1 MINKWR
7 IYCMKQNEKIYS
19 LKNAAPVSASTNLNP
34 HAIFF
39 RKSSYVTSNGIESDA
54 TWGIFPQIDEKMRHQ
69 KYHMKGVQ
77 MHNICKQ

>member
-1 MINKWR
+1 
-7 IYCMKQNEKIYS
+7 MKQKEKIYS
-19 LKNAAPVSASTNLNP
+19 LKNAAPGLKVSASTNLNP

-39 RKSSYVTSNGIESDA
+39 RKPPE
-54 TWGIFPQIDEKMRHQ
+54 IDEKICHQ

>member
-1 MINKWR
+1 
-7 IYCMKQNEKIYS
+7 MKQKEKIYS
-19 LKNAAPVSASTNLNP
+19 LKNAALGLKVSASTNLNP

>member
-1 MINKWR
+1 MTHLLHETKR
-7 IYCMKQNEKIYS
+7 KDLFPEKCCTRLKS
-19 LKNAAPVSASTNLNP
+19 LSHLNP

-39 RKSSYVTSNGIESDA
+39 WKSSYVTSNGIESDA
-54 TWGIFPQIDEKMRHQ
+54 TWGIFPQIDEKMHHQ